1 MPVEATMTVA
11 PLEIQG
17 WHTRPL
23 PRRPSDQPTTTDL
36 FTVTRYTKTTTSVS
50 QTFKWSANWQH
61 RLDHARSRYIHFT
74 KEYEGLMFRG
84 PQALLLDVYRDKERI
99 VETELRHRKREKL
112 PPSSRISLPGDA
124 TDLILRQLGLG
135 DDRVVISKFDIDLRR
150 HDLNTLRSSNW
161 LNDEVINFYLQM
173 LHDRSRHQSR
183 LPSLHVFSSFFYPKL
198 KDRGYDSVR
207 SSTRKIKPSLL
218 QFTDMILFPIHLGM
232 HWCMAGIDF
241 RHRIIT
247 YYDSLHGNSALCLQ
261 LLRSWLEQE
270 SRDKCGL
277 EFESADW
284 TGLCCK
290 DMPTQK
296 NGYDCG
302 VFSLAVAE
310 HISRDAP
317 LLFSQSDM
325 PYWRDRISYEI
336 ITGKLLACPTDN

>member
-1 MPVEATMTVA
+1 
-11 PLEIQG
+11 
-17 WHTRPL
+17 
-23 PRRPSDQPTTTDL
+23 
-36 FTVTRYTKTTTSVS
+36 
-50 QTFKWSANWQH
+50 
-61 RLDHARSRYIHFT
+61 
-74 KEYEGLMFRG
+74 MFRG
-84 PQALLLDVYRDKERI
+84 PKTSLLDIYRDKER
-99 VETELRHRKREKL
+99 VAEAELCRKKQERL
-112 PPSSRISLPGDA
+112 FASSRIPLPDDA
-124 TDLILRQLGLG
+124 KGLVLQKLVELG
-135 DDRVVISKFDIDLRR
+135 DNQVVISKFDIDFCR

-173 LHDRSRHQSR
+173 LSDRSRKQSR

-218 QFTDMILFPIHLGM
+218 QHVDLILFPIHLGM

-241 RHRIIT
+241 RHRTIT
-247 YYDSLHGNSALCLQ
+247 YYDSLRGNNALCLQ

-270 SRDKCGL
+270 SHDKCGV
-277 EFESADW
+277 EFEFTGW
-284 TGLCCK
+284 TGLCYK

-317 LLFSQSDM
+317 LSFSQLDM

-336 ITGKLLACPTDN
+336 ITGKLLACSSD